1 MLLFYNH
8 HRHLTKSGPVGFAVV
23 LDHVL
28 ELSQRQDKSYMILTS
43 INTEND
49 FLILGPVTR
58 HNKIQSNRFSIPS
71 LQNMS
76 NKITHSTFKQKLDTI
91 IINKLPIR
99 CSQLKLKE
107 RLVNVDFGELCSQI
121 R

>member
-28 ELSQRQDKSYMILTS
+28 ELSQHPDKSYMILTS

-58 HNKIQSNRFSIPS
+58 HNKIVKQILYPI
-71 LQNMS
+71 
-76 NKITHSTFKQKLDTI
+76 ITEYVK
-91 IINKLPIR
+91 
-99 CSQLKLKE
+99 
-107 RLVNVDFGELCSQI
+107 
-121 R
+121 